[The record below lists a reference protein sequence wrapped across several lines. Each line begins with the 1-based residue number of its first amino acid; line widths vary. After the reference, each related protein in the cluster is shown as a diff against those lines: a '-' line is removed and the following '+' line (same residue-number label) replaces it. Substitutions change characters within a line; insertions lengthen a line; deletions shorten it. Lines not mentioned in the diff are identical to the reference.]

1 MPTLGHRPGLDPIQ
15 AAEELV
21 AVPHCIRA
29 MEDEHAPVRPC
40 LSALPIWRVQPRGR
54 IESAAFFDCKYGRTS
69 MVCRNAYASGYALM
83 AIPNEAAESF
93 PELAEEEGRR
103 YHPGGLR
110 WAWW

>member
-1 MPTLGHRPGLDPIQ
+1 
-15 AAEELV
+15 
-21 AVPHCIRA
+21 
-29 MEDEHAPVRPC
+29 
-40 LSALPIWRVQPRGR
+40 
-54 IESAAFFDCKYGRTS
+54 